1 MEPNDFDET
10 TPTFADE
17 SSAVV
22 DDAQVISK
30 TLPATPTG
38 AVRLED
44 HVEHA
49 LSAVRGYVMRQPM
62 RAVVI
67 AAVGGAALSA
77 LVSARVR
84 GDNAWRDYR

>member
-1 MEPNDFDET
+1 
-10 TPTFADE
+10 
-17 SSAVV
+17 
-22 DDAQVISK
+22 
-30 TLPATPTG
+30 
-38 AVRLED
+38 
-44 HVEHA
+44 
-49 LSAVRGYVMRQPM
+49 VRGYVIRQPM